1 MALKAK
7 NKTMYC
13 KAEIINSDYKT
24 IAVLEGNITSG
35 NYSINCDSDIRRT
48 CNITMNLNNNSFKFS
63 EDILFNHYIKIY
75 IGYYSLVSDE
85 ILYYSLGI
93 YSFDKKSLK
102 YDISTN
108 DLQPS

>member
-93 YSFDKKSLK
+93 YSFVKNHSNTI
-102 YDISTN
+102 YN
-108 DLQPS
+108 Q